1 LSLLLCIFRCMCS
14 SSNHVHPRAPWDI
27 RPQSIWDW
35 CFHCNA
41 ERWDATSC
49 LCIDY
54 YAVNKIRSKRQ
65 IPTSTGWRNSRR
77 NGRIS
82 ALPQDW
88 FIAMLSLNSCTYLTC
103 SSNCFQCNV
112 LIVPIQSYAVSFKQR
127 AKYVST
133 YQCIYTFDILIHL
146 QIRRK
151 HAKHLVRQLLRRQR
165 RYVKRTKRIFEAQEI
180 EFCGFTGNAD
190 GILLQ
195 TEMLEVIAKWPTQES
210 VTTSKPS

>member
-1 LSLLLCIFRCMCS
+1 MPFC
-14 SSNHVHPRAPWDI
+14 
-27 RPQSIWDW
+27 
-35 CFHCNA
+35 
-41 ERWDATSC
+41 
-49 LCIDY
+49 
-54 YAVNKIRSKRQ
+54 
-65 IPTSTGWRNSRR
+65 
-77 NGRIS
+77 
-82 ALPQDW
+82 
-88 FIAMLSLNSCTYLTC
+88 
-103 SSNCFQCNV
+103 
-112 LIVPIQSYAVSFKQR
+112 FKQR
-127 AKYVST
+127 TKYVST